1 MSSILVVKLV
11 VVGGGGELLQ
21 GKICQSLL
29 ESITSYNK
37 CLYNVEYL
45 SVDAITVQGTT
56 IEQNIIN
63 IEI

>member
-11 VVGGGGELLQ
+11 VGGGGEFLE
-21 GKICQSLL
+21 GKIFQSLL

-37 CLYNVEYL
+37 RLYNVEYL

-56 IEQNIIN
+56 IE
-63 IEI
+63 